1 MTDSPTPGGRVP
13 DDRDLPGADATGG
26 GSDTSGGTGDA
37 TGVGTLP
44 EEQLLPVDEGA
55 IASSMWAIVLA
66 AGIGSRFWPLS
77 SPERPKQLL
86 PLIDDKPL
94 IADTVQRLHPLIPPE
109 RVLVVTAMD
118 IAPAIRRAIPEV
130 PGANILEEPYPLG
143 TAASVAWGAQEIARR
158 AGPKTVFVSLHADLS
173 AVFPEEFRHTL
184 RRAAQLVAREGC
196 LVAVGVPPTRPETGF
211 GYIVP
216 GTPVEDGAR
225 IAQGGACEARDFVEK
240 PDVPLAETL
249 IADGALWNSGIYV
262 WEASTVLE
270 QLQTHCPE
278 VAPGLSAL
286 VRQDLPH
293 FAERIDSVSIER
305 GLLERTDDLVVVPAD
320 FGWDDV
326 GTWESLR
333 RCRDL
338 DDDGNGAVGSVHFVD
353 ATSNVVHAEHGAV
366 VLYGVERLL
375 VVSLN
380 GVTLVTT
387 LEKARDM
394 KPLLDALP
402 PELRVRPARPPADA

>member
-1 MTDSPTPGGRVP
+1 
-13 DDRDLPGADATGG
+13 
-26 GSDTSGGTGDA
+26 
-37 TGVGTLP
+37 
-44 EEQLLPVDEGA
+44 
-55 IASSMWAIVLA
+55 
-66 AGIGSRFWPLS
+66 
-77 SPERPKQLL
+77 
-86 PLIDDKPL
+86 
-94 IADTVQRLHPLIPPE
+94 
-109 RVLVVTAMD
+109 
-118 IAPAIRRAIPEV
+118 
-130 PGANILEEPYPLG
+130 
-143 TAASVAWGAQEIARR
+143 
-158 AGPKTVFVSLHADLS
+158 
-173 AVFPEEFRHTL
+173 
-184 RRAAQLVAREGC
+184 
-196 LVAVGVPPTRPETGF
+196 
-211 GYIVP
+211 
-216 GTPVEDGAR
+216 
-225 IAQGGACEARDFVEK
+225 
-240 PDVPLAETL
+240 
-249 IADGALWNSGIYV
+249 
-262 WEASTVLE
+262 VLE

-338 DDDGNGAVGSVHFVD
+338 DDDGNGAVGSVHVVD